1 MDHNSPPSFPK
12 VSVVIPCHNAEH
24 WLGEAI
30 LSALNQTHGQP
41 EVIVVD
47 DASTDGSVDVTK
59 SFGADVRLIRGEWK
73 NGNSARN
80 QGLKAATGSWV
91 QFLDADDMLR
101 PDKILAQLSAIDA
114 RDDVVYSPLITREEA
129 SDGSFYES
137 VSNPTASD
145 LNEQWLRWELCQTGA
160 ALWRTESLRKLGG
173 WKEGLPCCQD
183 NEVTLRAIMH
193 GLQFRYVGTPG
204 AVYRIW
210 SEMTVCRKDPRRVIH
225 QKTAL
230 IDDFLLW
237 LKQEGQMTDLYREVA
252 GQACFEMARTLAK
265 YNLSEARAYFHSRR
279 GKDLITVS
287 GPAAPKSY
295 RLVQSLAG
303 FANAERVA
311 AWIR

>member
-1 MDHNSPPSFPK
+1 MDHHSLKSVPK
-12 VSVVIPCHNAEH
+12 VSVVIPCHNAER
-24 WLGEAI
+24 WLGKAI
-30 LSALNQTHGQP
+30 RSALNQSSGRP

-47 DASTDGSVDVTK
+47 DASTDGSVDVAK
-59 SFGADVRLIRGEWK
+59 SFGADVLLIRGEWR

-80 QGLKAATGSWV
+80 QGLNVATGSWI

-101 PDKILAQLSAIDA
+101 PDKILAQMSASEA
-114 RDDVVYSPLITREEA
+114 SDDVVYSPLIVREEA
-129 SDGSFYES
+129 TDGTICES
-137 VSNPTASD
+137 VSNPTGSD

-173 WKEGLPCCQD
+173 WKESLPCCQD
-183 NEVTLRAIMH
+183 NEVTLRALMH
-193 GLQFRYVGTPG
+193 GFQFRYVDTPG

-230 IDDFLLW
+230 IDEFLLW
-237 LKQEGQMTDLYREVA
+237 LEKEGRMTDLYRGVA

-265 YNLSEARAYFHSRR
+265 YDLSEAQGYFHSRR
-279 GKDLITVS
+279 RKDLITVS
-287 GPAAPKSY
+287 GPAAPRSY
-295 RLVQSLAG
+295 RLIQSLAG
-303 FANAERVA
+303 FSNAERVA